1 MPSWVEP
8 IPRCATSAGDLDTLQ
23 SVETTATGEKIS
35 ANEKAGL
42 GGLGTDTRGVTLLM
56 SSTPLAYPQV
66 VSRCLVSFR
75 VVNSGVSADQVDFRA
90 WFDSRQLH

>member
-35 ANEKAGL
+35 ANENERAVAVSGP
-42 GGLGTDTRGVTLLM
+42 
-56 SSTPLAYPQV
+56 TPEA
-66 VSRCLVSFR
+66 
-75 VVNSGVSADQVDFRA
+75 
-90 WFDSRQLH
+90 